1 MAGCLPEYWKR
12 VARGREFHI
21 QSVARESRE
30 TAISRT
36 EALVQRHGG
45 DVLDFKMFSN
55 LSINLIVEATG
66 AGVVAVV
73 DALTA
78 LGWSVELEPARPLL
92 LERAADRLEGTLQI
106 SFPEGDGELV
116 VVTPAVPG

>member
-1 MAGCLPEYWKR
+1 MAGCLPDYWKR
-12 VARGREFHI
+12 VARGREFHVQAI
-21 QSVARESRE
+21 AREVRE
-30 TAISRT
+30 AAISRT

-73 DALTA
+73 DGLQA
-78 LGWSVELEPARPLL
+78 LGWNVELEPTRELL
-92 LERAADRLEGTLQI
+92 LERAADRLEGTLQLT
-106 SFPEGDGELV
+106 FPEGDGGLK

>member
-1 MAGCLPEYWKR
+1 MAGCLPDYWKR
-12 VARGREFHI
+12 VARGREFHVQAI
-21 QSVARESRE
+21 AREVRE
-30 TAISRT
+30 AAISRT

-73 DALTA
+73 DGLQA
-78 LGWSVELEPARPLL
+78 LGWYVDLEPTRELL
-92 LERAADRLEGTLQI
+92 LERAADRLEGTLQLT
-106 SFPEGDGELV
+106 FPEGDGALKV
-116 VVTPAVPG
+116 TTPAVPG